1 MQGCIYTVGNG
12 TDYAPVNQVSKIHY
26 PRIARVRS
34 ASSSVIL
41 SACFKQRAGFVK
53 EKNTYMKASKF
64 SLAWQILIALVL
76 GIIVGAVLHN
86 QPESREWLVTNIL
99 RPAGDIFIH
108 LIKMIVVPIV
118 ISTLIVGIAG
128 VGDAKKLGRIG
139 LKTIIYFEVI
149 TTIAIV
155 IGITLANVF
164 QPGSGI
170 DMSTLATVD
179 ITKYEATTAAV
190 QGQPHSLISTILSL
204 IPQNIFAA
212 IAKGDMLPIIF
223 FSVLFGL
230 GLSSLPAEHRE
241 PLVKVFRSVSETM
254 FKVTNMIM
262 RYAPVGVF
270 ALISV
275 TVATFGFASL
285 WPLAKLVV
293 LVYAAIMLFALLV
306 LGGVARFCN
315 LRITTLFRI
324 LKEELILSYST
335 ASSETVLPKIMEKME
350 AYGAPKSI
358 TSFVVPTGY
367 SFNLDGSTLYQ
378 SIAAIFIAQL
388 YGIELSL
395 GHEIILVLTLMVTS
409 KGIAGVPGVS
419 FVVLLA
425 TLGSVGIPLEGLAFI
440 AGVDRI
446 LDMARTALNVV
457 GNALAVLVIAKW
469 ENQFD
474 EKQAVAYEAQLKK
487 HAA

>member
-1 MQGCIYTVGNG
+1 MFVMAGSLKRKMTMKTQ
-12 TDYAPVNQVSKIHY
+12 KI
-26 PRIARVRS
+26 
-34 ASSSVIL
+34 
-41 SACFKQRAGFVK
+41 
-53 EKNTYMKASKF
+53 
-64 SLAWQILIALVL
+64 SLAWQILIALFL
-76 GIIVGAVLHN
+76 GIALGAVLHE
-86 QPESREWLVTNIL
+86 QQESRQWLISNIL
-99 RPAGDIFIH
+99 SPAGDIFIR

-118 ISTLIVGIAG
+118 IATLIVGIAG

-139 LKTIIYFEVI
+139 FKTILYFEII
-149 TTIAIV
+149 TTVAI
-155 IGITLANVF
+155 ILGITLANVF
-164 QPGSGI
+164 QPGHGI
-170 DMSTLATVD
+170 DMSTLTAVD
-179 ITKYEATTAAV
+179 ISQYQKTTEQV
-190 QGQPHSLISTILSL
+190 QSGSHSLVGTVLSL
-204 IPQNIFAA
+204 IPPNIFAA
-212 IAKGDMLPIIF
+212 MAHGDMLPIIF

-230 GLSSLPAEHRE
+230 GLSSLPKDHRE
-241 PLVKVFRSVSETM
+241 PLLNVFRGVSETM
-254 FKVTNMIM
+254 FKVTHMIM

-275 TVATFGFASL
+275 TVANFGFASL
-285 WPLAKLVV
+285 WPLAKLVM
-293 LVYAAIMLFALLV
+293 LVYAAIFFFALVV
-306 LGGVARFCN
+306 LGIVARLCK
-315 LRITTLFRI
+315 LRITILIRI
-324 LKEELILSYST
+324 LKDELILAYST
-335 ASSETVLPKIMEKME
+335 ASSETVLPRIIEKME

-388 YGIELSL
+388 YGIELSI
-395 GHEIILVLTLMVTS
+395 GQEIVLVLTLMLTS

-474 EKQAVAYEAQLKK
+474 EKKARAYERELKGISTQPAQQG
-487 HAA
+487 